1 LRGAPQPS
9 ALARRLHSDA
19 QMPEPAAERAHA
31 APPNLGDLL
40 ENTLHHAKSLL
51 QAELSLARREL
62 SGELSAAYGSLG
74 LLVVAAMFLQAAL
87 STLAVVLVLAFGV
100 GVTAVGL
107 VVLLAAIGG
116 VLMVIALRSLERRK
130 LPRTTA
136 RLAMDA
142 EQVMET
148 VK

>member
-1 LRGAPQPS
+1 
-9 ALARRLHSDA
+9 
-19 QMPEPAAERAHA
+19 MPELATERAHNV
-31 APPNLGDLL
+31 PPNLGELL

-74 LLVVAAMFLQAAL
+74 LLVIAGMFLQAAL

-100 GVTAVGL
+100 GVAAIGL
-107 VVLLAAIGG
+107 IVLLAAVG
-116 VLMVIALRSLERRK
+116 VVLTVVALRALERRK

-142 EQVMET
+142 QQVMET